1 MYSADLSLKLN
12 RIVEMM
18 SFLMKCSSIHLQF
31 WPWPDPVMRLWPS
44 WLCSSLATK
53 RVQDVSYIWPQSKCE
68 RRRLKRMLMT
78 LDLNHCALSFPWQSY
93 ARICRVV
100 INWIYCTHE
109 FIHDSNPGL
118 LHARPIVDEYIHS
131 TSYTYD
137 KHTPRVVTWGIS
149 MVKEKWKW
157 SW

>member
-1 MYSADLSLKLN
+1 MYSADLSSELN
-12 RIVEMM
+12 RIIEMV
-18 SFLMKCSSIHLQF
+18 SLFSSNAALFTCNFDLDRIQSWGYGHSDCVAEFGHYTSPRCLIHLTT
-31 WPWPDPVMRLWPS
+31 VE
-44 WLCSSLATK
+44 
-53 RVQDVSYIWPQSKCE
+53 V
-68 RRRLKRMLMT
+68 LKWMLMT

-93 ARICRVV
+93 AKICRVV